1 MVPRTEKLISKPEFH
16 IIFYL
21 DTLKT
26 QLQLHPE
33 MNNARIGTKMIN
45 GYTKIL
51 RQSGFFRGLYSGYFV
66 NLAFIVPEKTVK
78 LVSNDRLRE
87 RFKDGTG
94 HISRSRPKKLS

>member
-1 MVPRTEKLISKPEFH
+1 M
-16 IIFYL
+16 
-21 DTLKT
+21 KT

-33 MNNARIGTKMIN
+33 MNNARIGTKMIS

-87 RFKDGTG
+87 RFKDGNG
-94 HISRSRPKKLS
+94 HISRSRQEN